1 MRKIYPIF
9 FALLCASVA
18 LGYRYELAMP
28 LDDGVYMAL
37 VHVASN
43 TNASERVICSRSFHV
58 PGFPEA
64 DPNPDWGCKGLKTDD
79 PIYYNS
85 SLAGMQAIAASDLRD
100 EGSYYLY
107 AVNSET
113 NDVETYVDVIS
124 WPGVETGRYEGKLE
138 ASSIEL
144 LGILPAKKNLGM
156 QVVNASQNKN
166 YYVKMKCVIDPD
178 DLAKVIRPET
188 NTVYS
193 SFAFNDDELRWHTLS
208 FLNNMK
214 VSKNLRQLSIK
225 AGGYKAKVNCR
236 TGVVNLQGIAKQYLQ
251 DYSKVRFFLNV
262 NDYSNV
268 DFIWFDHQRKY
279 NWMREY
285 KPKKRKK
292 GI

>member
-1 MRKIYPIF
+1 MRKIFPIF
-9 FALLCASVA
+9 LAILCAA
-18 LGYRYELAMP
+18 QAFGYRYELAMP

-37 VHVASN
+37 VHVASDSN
-43 TNASERVICSRSFHV
+43 VSERVICSRSFHV
-58 PGFPEA
+58 MGFPEA
-64 DPNPDWGCKGLKTDD
+64 DPNPDWGCKGLKADD

-85 SLAGMQAIAASDLRD
+85 SLAGMQAIVASELRD

-113 NDVETYVDVIS
+113 NDVETYVEVIS
-124 WPGVETGRYEGKLE
+124 WPGVESGHYEGKLE

-188 NTVYS
+188 NWVYS

-225 AGGYKAKVNCR
+225 AGGYKAKVNCK

-251 DYSKVRFFLNV
+251 DYSKVRFFLNI

-268 DFIWFDHQRKY
+268 DIIWFDHQRKY
-279 NWMREY
+279 SWHREY
-285 KPKKRKK
+285 KPRK
-292 GI
+292 

>member
-1 MRKIYPIF
+1 MRKIFPVF
-9 FALLCASVA
+9 FALICAS
-18 LGYRYELAMP
+18 LSFGYRYELAMP
-28 LDDGVYMAL
+28 LSDGVYMAL

-43 TNASERVICSRSFHV
+43 TNASEKVICSRSFHV
-58 PGFPEA
+58 PNFPEA
-64 DPNPDWGCKGLKTDD
+64 DTNPDWGCKGVKTDN
-79 PIYYNS
+79 PTYYNS
-85 SLAGMQAIAASDLRD
+85 SLAGMQAIVADDLRD

-113 NDVETYVDVIS
+113 NDVKTYVIVNS
-124 WPGVETGRYEGKLE
+124 WPGVETGRYDGTLE
-138 ASSIEL
+138 ANSIEL

-156 QVVNASQNKN
+156 QVVNASQKKN

-178 DLAKVIRPET
+178 DLAKVIQPKT
-188 NTVYS
+188 NVVCS
-193 SFAFNDDELRWHTLS
+193 SFAFNDDELKWHTLS

-251 DYSKVRFFLNV
+251 DYSKVRFFLNI

-268 DFIWFDHQRKY
+268 DLIWFDHQRKY

-285 KPKKRKK
+285 KPKKKK
-292 GI
+292 

>member
-1 MRKIYPIF
+1 MSKIYLF
-9 FALLCASVA
+9 SFALLCAA
-18 LGYRYELAMP
+18 LSFGYRYELAMP
-28 LDDGVYMAL
+28 LSDGVYMAL
-37 VHVASN
+37 VHVASD

-58 PGFPEA
+58 PDFPEA

-79 PIYYNS
+79 PMYYNS

-113 NDVETYVDVIS
+113 NAVETYVDVIN
-124 WPGVETGRYEGKLE
+124 WPGVETGRYEGTLE

-178 DLAKVIRPET
+178 DLAKVIQPKT
-188 NTVYS
+188 NVVCS
-193 SFAFNDDELRWHTLS
+193 SFAFNDDELKWHTLS

-251 DYSKVRFFLNV
+251 DYSRVRFFLNI

-268 DFIWFDHQRKY
+268 DLIWFDHKRKY

-285 KPKKRKK
+285 EPRKK
-292 GI
+292 K